1 MPQLVQPMAFL
12 GLGGELNQVDPI
24 KPLQAV
30 GKVELSVF
38 RKLHK
43 LLIYLVQPW
52 LTIHTIYNLHFSIY
66 LGQPRLTILFNSP
79 F

>member
-38 RKLHK
+38 RKLRK
-43 LLIYLVQPW
+43 FLIYMGEP
-52 LTIHTIYNLHFSIY
+52 
-66 LGQPRLTILFNSP
+66 
-79 F
+79 